1 VRPFF
6 CSSLISCFP
15 GIIIIIITVII
26 IVIQFFNGSLLGD
39 VSDWLLLNC
48 ARALISWTRE
58 EKILVAWYIENF
70 CDGKS
75 FTWQMLSLGVRG
87 NFLSIFLQKIW
98 ARICE
103 ETNIWDLVKRD
114 PYVLRFGLFPPLNG
128 GRGFSP
134 SSRQAVRDETY
145 RSKLLQISRAWGV
158 QFLLPLIFTTACKVG
173 ITWAR
178 PLILCHTKGWVVP
191 PGILHQFVS
200 HLSQTEQTE
209 HGGSFYA

>member
-1 VRPFF
+1 MNKRGKNIGCMIHWKLLWWKKFYV
-6 CSSLISCFP
+6 
-15 GIIIIIITVII
+15 TNVIPR
-26 IVIQFFNGSLLGD
+26 S
-39 VSDWLLLNC
+39 
-48 ARALISWTRE
+48 AR
-58 EKILVAWYIENF
+58 K
-70 CDGKS
+70 
-75 FTWQMLSLGVRG
+75 
-87 NFLSIFLQKIW
+87 FLSIFLQKIW